1 MAWDTVMTP
10 TMQQLLSASNCDNSN
25 YICSGC

>member
-1 MAWDTVMTP
+1 MTP